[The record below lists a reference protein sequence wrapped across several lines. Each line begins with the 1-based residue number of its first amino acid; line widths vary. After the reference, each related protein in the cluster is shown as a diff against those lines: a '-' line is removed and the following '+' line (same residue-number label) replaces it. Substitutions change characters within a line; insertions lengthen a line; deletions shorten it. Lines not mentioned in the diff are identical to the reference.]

1 MNGNGGRR
9 LFSGHIL
16 NMNVLDVYNSILC
29 EDTMLNMETM
39 MYHLLYTKWA
49 EEFTN
54 KGRMIIKQKHKHPK

>member
-54 KGRMIIKQKHKHPK
+54 KG